1 MIYIWKSI
9 LYIYIY
15 VYIYRVQNGIIGIK
29 STENSVLIFISTIL
43 LCWNVFILQFH
54 PTVHLSFS
62 EWVYYPY
69 MYSAHNQVSGMNISN
84 NCVRIVIFSV
94 ISCHGGSSS
103 RFSQHSMLG
112 YPKEEILYLSTGF
125 AKKLA
130 KWILLTVLL
139 VYRFISYS

>member
-1 MIYIWKSI
+1 MIFI
-9 LYIYIY
+9 
-15 VYIYRVQNGIIGIK
+15 
-29 STENSVLIFISTIL
+29 LIFILYHIYSFFNALIGMNTDDSYVGIFVSTIL
-43 LCWNVFILQFH
+43 LCWNVFILQFQ
-54 PTVHLSFS
+54 PSVNSSFS
-62 EWVYYPY
+62 EWVYYLY
-69 MYSAHNQVSGMNISN
+69 VYSVYNQVSGMNISN

-94 ISCHGGSSS
+94 IPCHGGSSS